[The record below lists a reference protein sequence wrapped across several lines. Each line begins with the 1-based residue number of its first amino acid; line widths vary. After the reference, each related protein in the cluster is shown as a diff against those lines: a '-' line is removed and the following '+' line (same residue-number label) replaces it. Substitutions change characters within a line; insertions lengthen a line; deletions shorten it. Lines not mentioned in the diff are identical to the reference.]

1 VKPVVWIGDSLERV
15 RGFPPEAR
23 REAGY
28 QLERVQAG
36 AMPVDWKPMPAVGL
50 GVAELRVR
58 MGGAFRVVYIA
69 KFPEALYVLHA
80 FQKKSQK
87 TASADID
94 SARGRFRELVKER
107 KRQ

>member
-1 VKPVVWIGDSLERV
+1 MKPVVWIGDSLERV

-28 QLERVQAG
+28 L
-36 AMPVDWKPMPAVGL
+36 
-50 GVAELRVR
+50 
-58 MGGAFRVVYIA
+58 VYIA

>member
-28 QLERVQAG
+28 PLERVQAG
-36 AMPVDWKPMPAVGL
+36 AMPVDWKPMPA
-50 GVAELRVR
+50 
-58 MGGAFRVVYIA
+58 
-69 KFPEALYVLHA
+69 
-80 FQKKSQK
+80 KSQK